1 MTKEEEQENNVLAK
15 EIESW
20 NSFEYSLREEDS
32 ILFNKMLNECQKE
45 KEEYSKASDAKGKYN
60 STTESLFMALTF
72 QQQKMISKLIDKLS
86 NIK

>member
-45 KEEYSKASDAKGKYN
+45 EEYSKASDAKGKYN

>member
-15 EIESW
+15 EIEFW

-45 KEEYSKASDAKGKYN
+45 EEYSKAFKAKGEYN
-60 STTESLFMALTF
+60 STTESLFIVLIF